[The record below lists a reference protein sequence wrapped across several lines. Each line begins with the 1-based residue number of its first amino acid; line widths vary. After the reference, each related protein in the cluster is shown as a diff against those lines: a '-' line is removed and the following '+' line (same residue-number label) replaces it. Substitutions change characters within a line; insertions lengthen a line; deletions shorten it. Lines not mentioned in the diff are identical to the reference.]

1 MQLKLASDGHR
12 NIIKDFFPDVER
24 HAAICQDLHENL
36 KLPCQEQRTSTA
48 IADLLEAFGF
58 EAKRG
63 TGGCGMV
70 HILRDGLGQNVLL
83 RSEPDALP
91 MTEKTGLPDAK
102 KTLLHE
108 AKKFWFGTVIILCQ
122 PNEER
127 LLGAKAMADDGLLS
141 KIPFPSV
148 CLAQHCVPT
157 QSGSIA
163 MKPGRVLGYL
173 DLLDIRVHG
182 HGAHVATSQL
192 GIDPIMLAVSILT
205 RLQIIVGH
213 KMAPKG
219 PIVIGY
225 GKIGYG
231 TFHAGADASIIPEY
245 ADF

>member
-63 TGGCGMV
+63 TGG
-70 HILRDGLGQNVLL
+70 
-83 RSEPDALP
+83 S
-91 MTEKTGLPDAK
+91 
-102 KTLLHE
+102 LLHE